1 MMTVNGILIP
11 IDKVKAGMVTSD
23 SIIKLNESGQTVLAI
38 KPNTELNKDA
48 IERLYRHGIK
58 QIPVKKPAGGI
69 VIPSLGITVPPV
81 KPIMDSAVKEKAIS
95 GVRNLFTLAESG
107 TENMTTAYQAIKELD
122 HVVDQLVDTISSA
135 DADVHISD
143 LKSYD
148 EYTYHHSLSVAV
160 LAIAIGKGM
169 GFDSAM
175 LKRLGH
181 AAILHDIGKLLV
193 PLEII
198 NKPGKLT
205 DEEFTTI
212 QQHAEEGGNYFR
224 NANIGD
230 MELWT
235 AIAYHHEKING
246 GGYPRG
252 LKGEEIPLLSRVISV
267 ADVYDAL
274 TSYRSY
280 RKPML
285 PAHAVEIIMG
295 EVGKSFFYDV
305 VSTFLE
311 SIKLYPINTVLELS
325 DKRQGVVIDNTNSMR
340 PILRMLDD
348 GSTLDLLGKDNL
360 SLMVTVVMDE

>member
-1 MMTVNGILIP
+1 MAVNGIFIP
-11 IDKVKAGMVTSD
+11 IDDVKAGMVTSD
-23 SIIKLNESGQTVLAI
+23 FISKANESGQTILAI
-38 KPNTELNKDA
+38 KPNTELNQDA

-58 QIPVKKPAGGI
+58 EVPVKKSASGI
-69 VIPSLGITVPPV
+69 VMPTLGITVPPV
-81 KPIMDSAVKEKAIS
+81 KPLMDDSLKKKAIE

-122 HVVDQLVDTISSA
+122 NVVDQLIDTISSA
-135 DADVHISD
+135 NADVHISD

-169 GFDSAM
+169 GFGSDM
-175 LKRLGH
+175 LKKLGQ

-193 PLEII
+193 PIEII

-205 DEEFTTI
+205 DKEFAI
-212 QQHAEEGGNYFR
+212 AQQHAIEGGNYFR
-224 NANIGD
+224 NASIGD
-230 MELWT
+230 TELWT

-246 GGYPRG
+246 RGYPRG
-252 LKGEEIPLLSRVISV
+252 LRGEEIPLLSRIISV

-285 PAHAVEIIMG
+285 PAHAAEIIMG
-295 EVGKSFFYDV
+295 EVSQSFFYEV
-305 VSTFLE
+305 VSVFLE
-311 SIKLYPINTVLELS
+311 SIKMYPINTVLELS
-325 DKRQGVVIDNTNSMR
+325 NKRRGVVVDNTNSMR
-340 PILRMLDD
+340 PVLQMLDD
-348 GSTLDLLGKDNL
+348 GSTLDLLGSDNL
-360 SLMVTVVMDE
+360 SLMITVVMEE